1 MFIMG
6 KHAFSITS
14 LEEWEQLSPQE
25 KAGIHRIHI
34 GLDSQIDLEEERG
47 HTFIRSLDAECP
59 LLHTLSLCKSS
70 SSELLELI
78 ESLPLTKLSIWTEEL
93 PKRIAMP
100 KLRELSLFF
109 PSAEPLMP
117 LEAMIIQGE
126 SGEKVD
132 FTACPL
138 LEELSIYHAQRF
150 DLNSLV
156 TAPAIQRLRI
166 KDCVLSDLA
175 PLTALPLTDLTL
187 ASCYLTDV
195 SALETIESLQSLNLY
210 DNSIEKAASLC
221 SLSALKFLE
230 LRRNPLQDE
239 PDVRATFRGER
250 LVISKQDAAVDRI
263 NEDIKML
270 RNQANRTLFYRV
282 IQAFHPEQEK
292 PYTKYQRR
300 ELSEEDYD
308 TLLERQIRFE
318 AKAALSRFD
327 KSFYP
332 KSSGFDYR
340 SYYIERLKR
349 EYHFLRYDSFSEDV
363 E

>member
-1 MFIMG
+1 MFILS
-6 KHAFSITS
+6 KRAFS
-14 LEEWEQLSPQE
+14 LDNLDEWEQLSPQE
-25 KAGIHRIHI
+25 KERIQRIHI
-34 GLDSQIDLEEERG
+34 GLNSQIDLEGEQG
-47 HTFIRSLDAECP
+47 HTFIQSLDVACP
-59 LLHTLSLCKSS
+59 QLHTLSICKTSS
-70 SSELLELI
+70 LELLERI
-78 ESLPLTKLSIWTEEL
+78 ESLPLTNLSFWTEEL
-93 PKRIAMP
+93 PKRISMP
-100 KLRELSLFF
+100 TLRELSLFF

-126 SGEKVD
+126 AGENVD
-132 FTACPL
+132 FSACPL
-138 LEELSIYHAQRF
+138 LEELSISHAHRF

-156 TAPAIQRLRI
+156 TAPVIQRLRI

-195 SALETIESLQSLNLY
+195 SALEKIESLQSINLY

-221 SLSALKFLE
+221 SLPALQFLE
-230 LRRNPLQDE
+230 LRRNPLQDISG
-239 PDVRATFRGER
+239 VRAAFHGER
-250 LVISKQDAAVDRI
+250 LVIDRHDAAIYRLNDDVR
-263 NEDIKML
+263 ML
-270 RNQANRTLFYRV
+270 ANQANRALFYRV
-282 IQAFHPEQEK
+282 IHAFHPAQEK

-318 AKAALSRFD
+318 AKTALSRFD
-327 KSFYP
+327 KSFYS

-349 EYHFLRYDSFSEDV
+349 EYPFLRYDSFSEDD